1 MHTCTKAHVEE
12 LLQGSFSQR
21 SITTRTSF
29 ERSNERIVVPIPS
42 RNRKNRR
49 TEGPLRF
56 HRIMPE
62 IRGNNHRHRTTLSPI
77 TVQPN
82 STSFH
87 SILCHWVQLDSS
99 RFNRNRG
106 YHGVSVSVPVVVHRQ
121 ELRVWT
127 PESSSRPR
135 GILFGV
141 WFRRNGLFFLSHLG
155 GPQAF
160 LPLLRSLV
168 LGECRIDARGRDEI
182 VVGSPTS
189 VSVPGHN
196 TNTGRCRGRCF
207 VGRSE
212 PVSRSLKGF
221 LGRVPGFWI
230 CLPNNRNTT
239 VTGVCA
245 RTATHG
251 ISRCVCVSVCV
262 CARARVYRIA
272 HSEWQ
277 IDCCRCCCC
286 GFEQSL

>member
-212 PVSRSLKGF
+212 PVSLLHTRA
-221 LGRVPGFWI
+221 RV
-230 CLPNNRNTT
+230 
-239 VTGVCA
+239 
-245 RTATHG
+245 
-251 ISRCVCVSVCV
+251 CVCVLVLDFASH
-262 CARARVYRIA
+262 RIA
-272 HSEWQ
+272 SFCFWFGFGLVWFGLFGGGRGGV
-277 IDCCRCCCC
+277 DC
-286 GFEQSL
+286 G